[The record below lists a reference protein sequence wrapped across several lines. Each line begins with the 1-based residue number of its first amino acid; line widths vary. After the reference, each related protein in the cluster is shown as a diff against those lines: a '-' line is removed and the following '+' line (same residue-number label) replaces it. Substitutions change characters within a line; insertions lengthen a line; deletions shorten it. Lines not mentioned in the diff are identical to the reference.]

1 MEQYLGERL
10 KMLREERKWSQSD
23 LAKRLNKAPSTI
35 SGYES
40 DARSIPTDVLVS
52 LAILFDISIDEFV
65 GIEKPEQISIKGLNA
80 RQRNSIKALRAEYLV
95 STSNNG
101 QLSNTQME
109 ILRDI
114 IQNFVNIEK

>member
-23 LAKRLNKAPSTI
+23 LAKRLNKAPFTI

-40 DARSIPTDVLVS
+40 DAHSIPTDVLVS

>member
-10 KMLREERKWSQSD
+10 KMLREERKWSQAD

-40 DARSIPTDVLVS
+40 DAHSIPTDVLVS
-52 LAILFDISIDEFV
+52 LAMLFDISIDEFV
-65 GIEKPEQISIKGLNA
+65 GIEKPEQISIKGLSE
-80 RQRNSIKALRAEYLV
+80 RQQKSIKALRMEYLTP
-95 STSNNG
+95 TSSEG
-101 QLSNTQME
+101 KISDEQMK

-114 IQNFVNIEK
+114 IRNFVK